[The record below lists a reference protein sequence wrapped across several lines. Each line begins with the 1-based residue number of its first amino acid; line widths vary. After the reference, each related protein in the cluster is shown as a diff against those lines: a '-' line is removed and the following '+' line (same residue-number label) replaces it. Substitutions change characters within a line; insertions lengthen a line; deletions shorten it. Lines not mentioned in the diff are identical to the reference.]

1 MKTEL
6 KDRILWYDGVSQI
19 PSSAV
24 VSYIL
29 SGVPL
34 DKIVAASL
42 TEDIEEFNL
51 RSDAEIGTHR
61 TTEPVFDHS
70 WNLPPSAAGVD
81 LAKFLYEKL
90 GCRGL
95 TAEYKDRLA
104 AELAIISNKNLEH
117 FFKCLLFI
125 VETFIERGVVWGV
138 GRGSACASL
147 VLFLIGVHSVD
158 PIKYQIPLEEFFHD

>member
-6 KDRILWYDGVSQI
+6 KDRILWYDGVSEI
-19 PSSAV
+19 PAGAI

-34 DKIVAASL
+34 DKIVTASL

-51 RSDAEIGTHR
+51 RSDIEIGTR
-61 TTEPVFDHS
+61 RPADPVFDHS
-70 WNLPPSAAGVD
+70 WNLPPEVVTAD
-81 LAKFLYEKL
+81 LSKFLYEKL
-90 GCRGL
+90 GQHRL
-95 TAEYKDRLA
+95 PTEYKERLA
-104 AELAIISNKNLEH
+104 AELAIISKKNLEH

-125 VETFIERGVVWGV
+125 VETFRERGVVWGV

-158 PIKYQIPLEEFFHD
+158 PIKYRIPLEEFFHD